1 MKLRRP
7 PESSRLRL
15 APRYHEPDWWLLAVL
30 LALVMFGTVMIYS
43 ASMPAAADGGSSAF
57 GQLAQQCLFAGVGLV
72 GLLLA
77 MRIDYH
83 RYAPFAF
90 PAMLAVLALL
100 AAIVV
105 VPGLGTSVYG
115 AKRWIM
121 VGPLSIQ
128 PSELAKPILIL
139 YMATWLVSKRERVR
153 SFTYGVAQFAVII
166 GLLVGLVML
175 QPDLGTSALLTTV
188 GVAMFFVAGAEIVQF
203 GSSVLVGATVLLTLA
218 LSASYRRER
227 LLVFLNPDADVRNLG
242 WQLYQ
247 ARLAMGSGGL
257 LGLGLGASRSKFTW
271 LPAAHNDA
279 IFAVVGEELGLAGCA
294 AVLLLFGVLGYRG
307 YRAAL
312 RAPDALGALLAVGI
326 TTWLIFQAAYNIGGI
341 TLAIPFTGIP
351 LPFISSG
358 GTSLVVGMTSVGV
371 LLNITRQTV
380 SAAELEPRVATDDA
394 EPIRQR
400 ATTTH
405 GSAHGAPRVHAR
417 RAARAVERVEA
428 GGG

>member
-1 MKLRRP
+1 MKLRRRAD
-7 PESSRLRL
+7 SLRL

-30 LALVMFGTVMIYS
+30 LALVMFGTLMIYS
-43 ASMPAAADGGSSAF
+43 ASMPDTAGLPGANPFA
-57 GQLAQQCLFAGVGLV
+57 QLAQQFMFVGIGLA

-83 RYAPFAF
+83 RYAPLAF
-90 PAMLAVLALL
+90 PAMLGVLALL
-100 AAIVV
+100 AAVIF

-115 AKRWIM
+115 AKRWIV

-128 PSELAKPILIL
+128 PSEIAKPILIL
-139 YMATWLVSKRERVR
+139 YLATWLVSKRERVR
-153 SFTYGVAQFAVII
+153 SWTHGLAQFGVII
-166 GLLVGLVML
+166 CALVGLVML
-175 QPDLGTSALLTTV
+175 QPDLGTSVLLTTV
-188 GVAMFFVAGAEIVQF
+188 GGAMFFVAGAELVQF
-203 GSSVLVGATVLLTLA
+203 ASVVVAGAVGVLTLA

-279 IFAVVGEELGLAGCA
+279 IFAVIGEELGLAGCA
-294 AVLLLFGVLGYRG
+294 ALLLLFGVLGYRG

-312 RAPDALGALLAVGI
+312 RAPDALGTLLAVGV

-358 GTSLVVGMTSVGV
+358 GTALVVAMTSVGV
-371 LLNITRQTV
+371 LLNVSRQTQTAV
-380 SAAELEPRVATDDA
+380 E
-394 EPIRQR
+394 R
-400 ATTTH
+400 A
-405 GSAHGAPRVHAR
+405 PLR
-417 RAARAVERVEA
+417 RAAADAEALALANGVRYGLAAYIWTTDLARAHNFGADR
-428 GGG
+428 

>member
-1 MKLRRP
+1 M
-7 PESSRLRL
+7 
-15 APRYHEPDWWLLAVL
+15 
-30 LALVMFGTVMIYS
+30 
-43 ASMPAAADGGSSAF
+43 
-57 GQLAQQCLFAGVGLV
+57 FAGIGLV
-72 GLLLA
+72 GLLVA

-83 RYAPFAF
+83 RYAPLAF
-90 PAMLAVLALL
+90 PAMLGVLALL
-100 AAIVV
+100 AAIVL

-139 YMATWLVSKRERVR
+139 YMATWLASKRERVR

-175 QPDLGTSALLTTV
+175 QPDLGTSVLLTTV
-188 GVAMFFVAGAEIVQF
+188 GVAMFFVAGAEVVQF
-203 GSSVLVGATVLLTLA
+203 GGFVLLGATALLSLA

-279 IFAVVGEELGLAGCA
+279 IFAVIGEELGLAGCA
-294 AVLLLFGVLGYRG
+294 ALLLLFGVLGYRG
-307 YRAAL
+307 YRAAM
-312 RAPDALGALLAVGI
+312 RAPDALGALIAVGV

-380 SAAELEPRVATDDA
+380 SAAELAPQTEADEAGELAQPAW
-394 EPIRQR
+394 
-400 ATTTH
+400 
-405 GSAHGAPRVHAR
+405 SAPRRAHHAPRAHAR
-417 RAARAVERVEA
+417 RPARVAGRVDA
-428 GGG
+428 RGGG